1 MFHLYY
7 TSFVRKKIRIRQTKK
22 RAIVKGLTQTRLNH
36 GNELFT
42 LTPSPPVKKNRLK
55 YLIERR
61 NPMRWR
67 GERQS
72 DNVEDRRGI
81 SISRGA
87 KVGGIS
93 GLGLVALVVVGMFLG
108 IDPTVILQQVGQNAT
123 SSSVTAERG
132 ARPAA
137 NDDMRNFVAV
147 VLAETEDV
155 WNDAFQKAGRTYEEP
170 KLVLFS
176 GAVESAC
183 GMAESAVGPFYCPAD
198 HKVYLDLVFFDE
210 LHSRFGASGDFAQAY
225 VIAHEVGHHVQTL
238 LGITRKVT
246 ELQSKSGT
254 RDRNKLSVMMELQA
268 DCLAGMW
275 AHQAQK
281 KRNIL
286 EAGDIEEG
294 LNAASAVG
302 DDRIQKRTRG
312 YVVPDGFTH
321 GSSEQ
326 RVGWFKR
333 GLEQGSFQACNTFNA
348 DRL

>member
-1 MFHLYY
+1 
-7 TSFVRKKIRIRQTKK
+7 
-22 RAIVKGLTQTRLNH
+22 
-36 GNELFT
+36 
-42 LTPSPPVKKNRLK
+42 
-55 YLIERR
+55 
-61 NPMRWR
+61 MRWR

-72 DNVEDRRGI
+72 DNVEDRRGM
-81 SISRGA
+81 SMSRGA

-93 GLGLVALVVVGMFLG
+93 GLGLVAIVVIGLFMG
-108 IDPTVILQQVGQNAT
+108 IDPSTLLQLGENLP
-123 SSSVTAERG
+123 SSSVSTEQG

-155 WNDAFQKAGRTYEEP
+155 WNDTFQKAGRTYQEP

-238 LGITRKVT
+238 LGITQKVA
-246 ELQSKSGT
+246 ELQSRANT
-254 RDRNKLSVMMELQA
+254 ADRNKLSVMVELQA

-275 AHQAQK
+275 ANNAEK

-321 GSSEQ
+321 GSSAQ
-326 RVGWFKR
+326 RVSWFKR
-333 GLEQGSFQACNTFNA
+333 GFEQGSFQACNTFDA
-348 DRL
+348 DRP

>member
-1 MFHLYY
+1 
-7 TSFVRKKIRIRQTKK
+7 
-22 RAIVKGLTQTRLNH
+22 
-36 GNELFT
+36 
-42 LTPSPPVKKNRLK
+42 
-55 YLIERR
+55 
-61 NPMRWR
+61 MRWR

-72 DNVEDRRGI
+72 DNVEDRRGA
-81 SISRGA
+81 SVSRGA
-87 KVGGIS
+87 KIGGIS
-93 GLGLVALVVVGMFLG
+93 GLGLVAVVVISMFLG
-108 IDPTVILQQVGQNAT
+108 VDPTALLQVVGQSTQSTTMSTEQTT
-123 SSSVTAERG
+123 SA
-132 ARPAA
+132 PA

-155 WNDAFQKAGRTYEEP
+155 WNETFQKAGRTYEEP

-183 GMAESAVGPFYCPAD
+183 GMADAAVGPFYCPTD
-198 HKVYLDLVFFDE
+198 HKVYLDIVFFED

-225 VIAHEVGHHVQTL
+225 VIAHEIGHHVQTQ
-238 LGITRKVT
+238 LGIIQKVNAM
-246 ELQSKSGT
+246 QARASKT
-254 RDRNKLSVMMELQA
+254 DRNKLNVMLELQA

-302 DDRIQKRTRG
+302 DDRIQKRTQG

-321 GSSEQ
+321 GSSAQ
-326 RVGWFKR
+326 RVRWFRR
-333 GLEQGSFQACNTFNA
+333 GLEQGNISACDTFNA
-348 DRL
+348 DEL

>member
-1 MFHLYY
+1 
-7 TSFVRKKIRIRQTKK
+7 
-22 RAIVKGLTQTRLNH
+22 
-36 GNELFT
+36 
-42 LTPSPPVKKNRLK
+42 
-55 YLIERR
+55 
-61 NPMRWR
+61 MRWR

-72 DNVEDRRGI
+72 DNVEDRRGM
-81 SISRGA
+81 SMSRGA

-93 GLGLVALVVVGMFLG
+93 GLGLVALVVIGLFMG
-108 IDPTVILQQVGQNAT
+108 IDPSTLLQLGENLP
-123 SSSVTAERG
+123 SSSVSTEQG
-132 ARPAA
+132 ARPVA

-155 WNDAFQKAGRTYEEP
+155 WNDTFQKAGRTYQEP

-238 LGITRKVT
+238 LGITQKVA
-246 ELQSKSGT
+246 ELQSRANT
-254 RDRNKLSVMMELQA
+254 ADRNKLSVMVELQA

-275 AHQAQK
+275 ANNAEK
-281 KRNIL
+281 NRNIQ

-321 GSSEQ
+321 GSSAQ
-326 RVGWFKR
+326 RVSWFKR
-333 GLEQGSFQACNTFNA
+333 GFEQGSFQACNTFEA
-348 DRL
+348 DRP